1 MRRLR
6 GSCKRSIVSRSFAL
20 SSSTHSPLFSPS
32 LTLSHVAC
40 DRHRL
45 RSLTPVTFLAS
56 RSFPF
61 PLYFSTSFPL
71 SFLHVTHV
79 VTLMNDL
86 LPLSV
91 CSCVCLCMDVHVIEK
106 QVWVRC
112 RLIPPRASRLQH
124 SSRRRGDSLPL
135 GAQCSVTAEADVA
148 RLAVQVAQSRETSAC
163 LSERERD
170 CCKSIKRR

>member
-1 MRRLR
+1 
-6 GSCKRSIVSRSFAL
+6 
-20 SSSTHSPLFSPS
+20 
-32 LTLSHVAC
+32 
-40 DRHRL
+40 
-45 RSLTPVTFLAS
+45 
-56 RSFPF
+56 
-61 PLYFSTSFPL
+61 
-71 SFLHVTHV
+71 
-79 VTLMNDL
+79 MNDL

-91 CSCVCLCMDVHVIEK
+91 CICVCLCMDVHVIEK

-124 SSRRRGDSLPL
+124 SSRRRGDSLPR

-170 CCKSIKRR
+170 CCKSIKRRRNQGIKGREKVMTRRGRRCRESMREGERMTCFPDATPVNGRQIMGWEGDWK